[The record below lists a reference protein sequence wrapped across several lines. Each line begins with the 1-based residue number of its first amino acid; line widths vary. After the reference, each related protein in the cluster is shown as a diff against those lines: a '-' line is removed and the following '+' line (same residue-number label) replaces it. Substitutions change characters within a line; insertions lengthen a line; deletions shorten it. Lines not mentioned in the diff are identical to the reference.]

1 MDEGVRLEEM
11 PGFPGYISSG
21 GLVFRH
27 EHAHWIK
34 VIIKTAS
41 QHFICEFTSS
51 QPEVSKVD
59 LLSEEG
65 VTLGYHSGRMT
76 SWRGGDGD
84 QKQCSVSVSVSGSG
98 FCKWSGLG
106 ATEAV
111 SQGDSQFPMH
121 TSVASTHK

>member
-1 MDEGVRLEEM
+1 M
-11 PGFPGYISSG
+11 
-21 GLVFRH
+21 
-27 EHAHWIK
+27 
-34 VIIKTAS
+34 
-41 QHFICEFTSS
+41 
-51 QPEVSKVD
+51 SKVD

-98 FCKWSGLG
+98 FCKLSGLG

-111 SQGDSQFPMH
+111 NQGASQLSMH